1 MIVSMERDIKSDFPS
16 KLREAL
22 KEHNNEKEA

>member
-1 MIVSMERDIKSDFPS
+1 MERDIKSNFPA

-22 KEHNNEKEA
+22 KESNSAEA

>member
-1 MIVSMERDIKSDFPS
+1 MERDIKSNFPA

-22 KEHNNEKEA
+22 SEHNAVNKE